1 MIMHQLQHKY
11 ALLNVGCAENEP
23 RISNRK
29 KCRWC
34 TNFEPEHNTCSLSHG
49 LTNEERN
56 YVNDKNFARHEKN
69 MRSLKV
75 SFASNFSTTY
85 SIPSFFSVPE
95 SYDLELYKNKENFS
109 MMAY

>member
-1 MIMHQLQHKY
+1 M
-11 ALLNVGCAENEP
+11 N
-23 RISNRK
+23 
-29 KCRWC
+29 
-34 TNFEPEHNTCSLSHG
+34 LSHG

-69 MRSLKV
+69 MQNLKF

-85 SIPSFFSVPE
+85 SIPIIFSVPE
-95 SYDLELYKNKENFS
+95 SYELELYKNKENFS